1 MSKSSA
7 LTRGGR
13 EATAQSTSRAAQSK
27 SRAEKSRT
35 AAAAPHPQV
44 SVEIVPGRFTED
56 DWTSLLV
63 QEDGEEV
70 VGEIVESLLSVVME
84 KCFNIYLSRQVIPYT
99 IRQARDAIVQITE
112 WAFVPRDEGEAEAA
126 NTWQDME
133 EPQPCTTDSWAQG
146 CVPVI
151 PPAPSPR
158 CGDTQVPQRGRNT
171 VYRAVHDGSDIPMIP
186 LPSLTQ
192 AAVVESI
199 SDTQEPTSDEA
210 SSQPVTDCS
219 SEPSQSPAHDQPNE
233 TNNMAPTAPK
243 EPQVLLQPTPPTHA
257 PQRKVPYR
265 PYHGPLRSAGVRN
278 ITKSLDDTEKEMLME
293 QLAKMREEDED
304 DRDFQLLPTSLHNI
318 LKIQLGRP
326 PQKKG
331 VIYDDTGNV
340 LCVPK
345 LDPSRLP
352 RHSICPRVEL
362 MDSMKE
368 AEHKVKRPR
377 RTGRAQLPKADKRQ
391 REKETARP
399 NPNCSVQITP
409 TPTDPPQLIQGRV
422 TFNPYTLGSSTPA
435 QDCSPLPLSAGI
447 PLNAMR
453 LSHGVILRDG
463 NSTERGYGL
472 QKRDPIERSR
482 ELKPIQASVTLPRIP
497 VEQLIKDHTPY
508 VRPPPTF
515 ISY

>member
-1 MSKSSA
+1 
-7 LTRGGR
+7 
-13 EATAQSTSRAAQSK
+13 
-27 SRAEKSRT
+27 
-35 AAAAPHPQV
+35 
-44 SVEIVPGRFTED
+44 
-56 DWTSLLV
+56 
-63 QEDGEEV
+63 
-70 VGEIVESLLSVVME
+70 
-84 KCFNIYLSRQVIPYT
+84 
-99 IRQARDAIVQITE
+99 
-112 WAFVPRDEGEAEAA
+112 
-126 NTWQDME
+126 ME

-158 CGDTQVPQRGRNT
+158 CGD
-171 VYRAVHDGSDIPMIP
+171 
-186 LPSLTQ
+186 TQ

-391 REKETARP
+391 REKETTRP

>member
-84 KCFNIYLSRQVIPYT
+84 KCFNIYLSR
-99 IRQARDAIVQITE
+99 
-112 WAFVPRDEGEAEAA
+112 
-126 NTWQDME
+126 
-133 EPQPCTTDSWAQG
+133 
-146 CVPVI
+146 
-151 PPAPSPR
+151 
-158 CGDTQVPQRGRNT
+158 
-171 VYRAVHDGSDIPMIP
+171 
-186 LPSLTQ
+186 Q